1 MYDKKVSIMACAC
14 KNKSA
19 NNAQVTRVKQVVKS
33 KNVTPAASTPQ
44 TGHKVTKRVIYRRS
58 V

>member
-1 MYDKKVSIMACAC
+1 MACAC
-14 KNKSA
+14 KNKTA

-33 KNVTPAASTPQ
+33 KSVTPTASSTQ
-44 TGHKVTKRVIYRRS
+44 AGHKVTKRVIYRRS

>member
-1 MYDKKVSIMACAC
+1 MACAC
-14 KNKSA
+14 KNKAA
-19 NNAQVTRVKQVVKS
+19 NNAQVTRVKQVVKT
-33 KNVTPAASTPQ
+33 KNIAPTNNNTKE

>member
-1 MYDKKVSIMACAC
+1 MYDKMVYTMACAC
-14 KNKSA
+14 KNKTA
-19 NNAQVTRVKQVVKS
+19 NNAQVTKVKQVVKS
-33 KNVTPAASTPQ
+33 KVVTPSASTPE

>member
-1 MYDKKVSIMACAC
+1 MACAC
-14 KNKSA
+14 KNKTA
-19 NNAQVTRVKQVVKS
+19 NNAQVTRVKQVVKT
-33 KNVTPAASTPQ
+33 KNITPTTNTPE

>member
-1 MYDKKVSIMACAC
+1 MACAC
-14 KNKSA
+14 KNKTA
-19 NNAQVTRVKQVVKS
+19 NNAQATRVKQVVKS
-33 KNVTPAASTPQ
+33 KSITPASSTGS

>member
-1 MYDKKVSIMACAC
+1 MACAC

-19 NNAQVTRVKQVVKS
+19 NNAQVTKVKQIV
-33 KNVTPAASTPQ
+33 KNVTPSTTASTNEG
-44 TGHKVTKRVIYRRS
+44 GHKVTKRVIYRRS

>member
-1 MYDKKVSIMACAC
+1 MIKKVSIMACAC

-33 KNVTPAASTPQ
+33 KSVTPAASTPQ

>member
-1 MYDKKVSIMACAC
+1 MYSKKVFIMACAC

-19 NNAQVTRVKQVVKS
+19 ATQASKVKQVVKS
-33 KNVTPAASTPQ
+33 RNVTPSSSSNGG
-44 TGHKVTKRVIYRRS
+44 GHRVTKRVIYRRS